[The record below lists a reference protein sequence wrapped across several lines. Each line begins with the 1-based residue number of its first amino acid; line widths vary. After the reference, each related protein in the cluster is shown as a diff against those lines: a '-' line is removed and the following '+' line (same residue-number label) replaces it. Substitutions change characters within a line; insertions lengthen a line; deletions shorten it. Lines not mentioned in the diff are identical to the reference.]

1 MTPATG
7 KTKVLYIGG
16 YSRSGSTLLL
26 RLLGE
31 QPGFA
36 AVGELFDV
44 WERSYIQNQLC
55 GCGLGFRECDFWI
68 QVTAEA
74 FGCKPDEV
82 PAGRLNQTRSRIQ
95 GHSRIPALWLPR
107 FRSPRYRRELSDYA
121 ALLEQMYAS
130 VRNVTDSEVVVDSSK
145 VPQYAWVLAEAEGIE
160 LHMVHLVR
168 DSRATAFSWQ
178 RQRVRPEITTSR
190 TYMDRHSV
198 VRSASEWNAFNYL
211 LRSRRNAYAS
221 YTLIKYE
228 DLVADPSGELQRVI
242 DALGGGIVSV
252 SQGNDEQVSLKPS
265 HTAAGNPGRFETGE
279 VRISLDS
286 EWIQAMPGASRQIV
300 TALTAPSLARYH
312 YPLLLRRAARTGTL
326 AESRQALFSMR
337 QSR

>member
-1 MTPATG
+1 MTLAAG

-36 AVGELFDV
+36 AVGELFEV
-44 WERSYIQNQLC
+44 WERSYIQDQLC
-55 GCGLGFRECDFWI
+55 GCGRGFRECDFWI

-82 PAGRLNQTRSRIQ
+82 PAGRLNQIRSRVQ

-107 FRSPRYRRELSDYA
+107 FRSPGYQRELNDYA
-121 ALLEQMYAS
+121 ALLERMYAA
-130 VRNVTDSEVVVDSSK
+130 VRDVTDSNVVVDSSK
-145 VPQYAWVLAEAEGIE
+145 IPQYAWVLAEAEGIE

-178 RQRVRPEITTSR
+178 RQRVRPEITASR
-190 TYMDRHSV
+190 TYMDRHRV
-198 VRSASEWNAFNYL
+198 ARSALEWDVFNYL
-211 LRSRRNAYAS
+211 LRSRRNSYAS

-228 DLVADPSGELQRVI
+228 DLVADPNGELQRVL

-252 SQGNDEQVSLKPS
+252 SQGKDEPISLRSS
-265 HTAAGNPGRFETGE
+265 HTAAGNPGRFEIGE
-279 VRISLDS
+279 VKISLDS
-286 EWIQAMPGASRQIV
+286 EWMHAMRGASRLIV
-300 TALTAPSLARYH
+300 TGLTAPSLARYH
-312 YPLLLRRAARTGTL
+312 YPLLLRRAARTG
-326 AESRQALFSMR
+326 ALNGS
-337 QSR
+337 

>member
-1 MTPATG
+1 MTRATG

-31 QPGFA
+31 QPGFSA
-36 AVGELFDV
+36 IGELFDV
-44 WERSYIQNQLC
+44 WDRSYIQDQLC
-55 GCGLGFRECDFWI
+55 GCGLGFRECGFWI

-74 FGCKPDEV
+74 FGCKPDEL
-82 PAGRLNQTRSRIQ
+82 PAGQLNQTRSRVQ

-107 FRSPRYRRELSDYA
+107 FRPPRYQRELSDYA
-121 ALLEQMYAS
+121 ALLERIYAS
-130 VRNVTDSEVVVDSSK
+130 VRNITDSEVVMDSSK

-178 RQRVRPEITTSR
+178 RQRLRPEITTSR
-190 TYMDRHSV
+190 TYMDRHPV
-198 VRSASEWNAFNYL
+198 VRSALEWDAFNYL
-211 LRSRRNAYAS
+211 LRSRQNTYAS

-228 DLVADPSGELQRVI
+228 DLVADPRGELQKVI

-252 SQGNDEQVSLKPS
+252 SQGNDEQISLKPS
-265 HTAAGNPGRFETGE
+265 HTAAGNPGRFEIGDI
-279 VRISLDS
+279 RISLDS
-286 EWIQAMPGASRQIV
+286 EWMHAMRGASRLAV

-312 YPLLLRRAARTGTL
+312 YPLLSRRTARTG
-326 AESRQALFSMR
+326 ALNGS
-337 QSR
+337 

>member
-1 MTPATG
+1 MTRAAG

-31 QPGFA
+31 QRGFA

-44 WERSYIQNQLC
+44 WERSYIQDQLC

-68 QVTAEA
+68 QVTAGA

-82 PAGRLNQTRSRIQ
+82 PAEELNQIRSRVQ
-95 GHSRIPALWLPR
+95 GHGRIPALWLPR
-107 FRSPRYRRELSDYA
+107 FRSPGHQRELSDYA
-121 ALLEQMYAS
+121 ALLERMYAS

-145 VPQYAWVLAEAEGIE
+145 VPQYAWVLSEAEGIE

-178 RQRVRPEITTSR
+178 RQRLRPEITTSR
-190 TYMDRHSV
+190 TYMDRHPV
-198 VRSASEWNAFNYL
+198 VRSALEWNAFNYL

-228 DLVADPSGELQRVI
+228 DLVADPNGELQRVI
-242 DALGGGIVSV
+242 DALGGGIVSI

-279 VRISLDS
+279 VTISLDS
-286 EWIQAMPGASRQIV
+286 EWMHAMRGASRLIV
-300 TALTAPSLARYH
+300 TALTAPSLVRYH

-326 AESRQALFSMR
+326 AGSRQAPLTMR